1 MDLGKILIN
10 ENGDGVVNFQLFQYN
25 VRLKQLEPKI
35 YYDGR
40 IKATRSIGNKDIHWE
55 SGEYFKTNCVTFIS
69 ISNFN
74 ALSIRDSAR

>member
-1 MDLGKILIN
+1 MCSIRSLHCLDLGKILIN

-25 VRLKQLEPKI
+25 GRLKQLEPKM

-55 SGEYFKTNCVTFIS
+55 SGEYFKTNCV
-69 ISNFN
+69 
-74 ALSIRDSAR
+74 ALI